1 MKTNSVNID
10 RLIQIVTAI
19 VVLIGL
25 GLVVWELQQAK
36 SLAFTQVIHGNV
48 DNLTEGHTS
57 VFGEDLSRVLATA
70 CFEPA
75 ELDRAGAFVLDAYF
89 QFRLNYVNRLKVQV
103 EQADFDTD
111 WRLVSRQHVQA
122 ILSFPQGR
130 RWLNNSN
137 SWLLRRNPELAEFVT
152 STLAMEVRP
161 CHVSVGTIL
170 SLD

>member
-19 VVLIGL
+19 AVLIGL

-75 ELDRAGAFVLDAYF
+75 ELDHAGAFVLDAYF
-89 QFRLNYVNRLKVQV
+89 HKV
-103 EQADFDTD
+103 A
-111 WRLVSRQHVQA
+111 
-122 ILSFPQGR
+122 
-130 RWLNNSN
+130 
-137 SWLLRRNPELAEFVT
+137 
-152 STLAMEVRP
+152 
-161 CHVSVGTIL
+161 VG
-170 SLD
+170 